1 MTPYFSG
8 ALTERPPF
16 FFTQSVTERP
26 LLLESLSHIQVTSIF
41 ECPAPLGI
49 RYEHTMTSHVS
60 DSDVGLYYDFDVYT
74 AKLLTILFICTFII
88 QGSSISASTAILGG
102 PVTYNV

>member
-41 ECPAPLGI
+41 EFPAPLGI

-74 AKLLTILFICTFII
+74 AKLLTILKLDDELKMTIYSFRNLTFKTCTRM
-88 QGSSISASTAILGG
+88 
-102 PVTYNV
+102 